1 MYITKTFTAHQ
12 LFDMAWETPI
22 LLLAKEIG
30 VSDVGLSKA
39 CRKVGVALPA
49 RGHWAKPKAKRP
61 RKPKP
66 PATNEAIK
74 FRVLD
79 PTLMAHSSTLVPIPA
94 TDRISVQVP
103 HELIDPHPLVRK
115 WLTGVRKAKVS
126 DGYLALE
133 DVGIL
138 TAKISRAQVDR
149 CAILYDTLLKEGEA
163 LGFAWSVGPRGT
175 HVEVAGEKMAMSIVE
190 RLERYD
196 LPRPTPRALKPG
208 QPWAPDYSV
217 INAPRYGWRAT
228 GELTIQFEA
237 ETSRAVQ
244 RTWRDTLKTGLLE
257 IKLGQV
263 LEGLPKIA
271 HSVKAARLIREE
283 QAREWQRQKRAEQ
296 ERVALEART
305 AHLRSRLIENV
316 TAWERAEKISAF
328 IDATIQA
335 TPNDE
340 QSQMD
345 LAVWVTWTRAQ
356 LDLLDPLAL
365 NSKAVIGMSPQ
376 VQSQPYSYGLV
387 RNEEDD
393 WWG

>member
-1 MYITKTFTAHQ
+1 MYITKTFTAHE

-39 CRKVGVALPA
+39 CRKAGVALPT
-49 RGHWAKPKAKRP
+49 RGHWAKPTAKRP

-66 PATNEAIK
+66 PATNETIR

-79 PTLMAHSSTLVPIPA
+79 PTLIAHSSTPVPIPA
-94 TDRISVQVP
+94 TDRISVQAP
-103 HELIDPHPLVRK
+103 HELINPHPLVRK
-115 WLTGVRKAKVS
+115 WLIGVRKAKAS

-133 DVGIL
+133 DKGIL
-138 TAKISRAQVDR
+138 IAKISRAQVDR

-175 HVEVAGEKMAMSIVE
+175 HVEVAGEKLAMSIVE

-208 QPWAPDYSV
+208 QPWAPDYSM
-217 INAPRYGWRAT
+217 INAPRYGWRPT
-228 GELTIQFEA
+228 GELTIQFEG

-257 IKLGQV
+257 IKLGLV

-296 ERVALEART
+296 ERVALQART

-316 TAWERAEKISAF
+316 TAWERAERIRVF
-328 IDATIQA
+328 IDATILA

-365 NSKAVIGMSPQ
+365 NSKAVIGMSSP
-376 VQSQPYSYGLV
+376 VQSQPCSYGLV
-387 RNEEDD
+387 RNKDDD